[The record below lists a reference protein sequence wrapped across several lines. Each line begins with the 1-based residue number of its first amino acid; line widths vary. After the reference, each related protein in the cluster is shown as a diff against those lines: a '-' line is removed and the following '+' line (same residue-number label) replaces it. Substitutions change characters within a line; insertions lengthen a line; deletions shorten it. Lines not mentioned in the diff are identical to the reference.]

1 MRIEKLIVGEI
12 EANCYLVWEEK
23 SSKALIIDPGAEAA
37 EIKKRIKE
45 NNLGCL
51 FIINTHGHIDHIGAN
66 NDFDIP
72 IMIHENDEDF
82 LYNSELN
89 LSLFAGLPFTSRKAE
104 RLLHDKEEIEIDGMN
119 FSIIHTPGHTPGS
132 ICLKLGHI
140 LFTGDT
146 LFAQGIGRTDFPYAS
161 EEKLMKS
168 IKEELFTLEPDT
180 KIYPGHGPVS
190 TIGAEKGNFLF

>member
-1 MRIEKLIVGEI
+1 MRIEKIIAGEM

-23 SSKALIIDPGAEAA
+23 SSKALIVDPGAEAA

-45 NNLGCL
+45 NNLDCL

-72 IMIHENDEDF
+72 IMIHENDEAF

-89 LSLFAGLPFTSRKAE
+89 LSLFTGLPFTSRKAK
-104 RLLHDKEEIEIDGMN
+104 RVLRDREEIEIDGMN

-132 ICLKLGHI
+132 ICLKFGYI

-146 LFAQGIGRTDFPYAS
+146 LFAQGIGRADFPYAS

-168 IKEELFTLEPDT
+168 IKEKLFTLEPDT

-190 TIGAEKGNFLF
+190 TIGAEKDNFL